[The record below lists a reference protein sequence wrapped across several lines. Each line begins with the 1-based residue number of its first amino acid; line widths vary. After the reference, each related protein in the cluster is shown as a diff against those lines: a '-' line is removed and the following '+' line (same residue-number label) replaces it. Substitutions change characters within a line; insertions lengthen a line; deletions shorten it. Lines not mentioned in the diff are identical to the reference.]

1 MFGKTQNLCICK
13 KKYVFCKSTKYMC
26 YYNDTK
32 YMCFALTQNIC
43 VLQKYKID
51 LSGKTQDMCVQHTV
65 MATLPPMFGRETNRE
80 TKALTDKG
88 SHSLTNF
95 SMIDG

>member
-1 MFGKTQNLCICK
+1 MCLVKHKIYAFVK
-13 KKYVFCKSTKYMC
+13 KNVFCKSTKYMC

-32 YMCFALTQNIC
+32 YTCFALTQNIC

-65 MATLPPMFGRETNRE
+65 LAKHKVQFDP
-80 TKALTDKG
+80 
-88 SHSLTNF
+88 
-95 SMIDG
+95 